1 MGDYYRHS
9 LFTISAA
16 GAEDGSVGCFM
27 QRDARLVR
35 PCALTLRFQRSQ
47 NEKEVVKVHV
57 RTRDDTSPFWKRA
70 YSPLDRRGWV
80 MQERLLAPRSLIFES
95 NKLSWMCLEMQA
107 SERFPEGKKTEG
119 ILANL
124 GRGDEVLRSILK
136 GVKVERGVWGSKE
149 REKLLEL
156 YDRWYDLIR
165 QYSTL
170 ELTYESDIFPALSGV
185 AGFVQ
190 KATGDGYV
198 AGLWRDDLQR
208 GLLWSVVEPGE
219 RLEVWRAPSW
229 SWASV
234 KGGVM
239 FHDFED
245 PNEDRSW
252 DLDCVAVKGVDVVV
266 PAKERNP
273 FGKVRMLIDGS
284 FPTFCVTC
292 EMIETI
298 V

>member
-1 MGDYYRHS
+1 
-9 LFTISAA
+9 
-16 GAEDGSVGCFM
+16 M

-35 PCALTLRFQRSQ
+35 PCALTLRFQRG
-47 NEKEVVKVHV
+47 EGGKEELVNVHV
-57 RTRDDTSPFWKRA
+57 RVRDDTSPFWKRA

-80 MQERLLAPRSLIFES
+80 MQERLLAPRSLIFEA

-107 SERFPEGKKTEG
+107 SERFPEGRRTEG
-119 ILANL
+119 ILVNL
-124 GRGDEVLRSILK
+124 GRGDEVLRSVLK
-136 GVKVERGVWGSKE
+136 GMKVERGVWGSKE
-149 REKLLEL
+149 RERLLEL
-156 YDRWYDLIR
+156 YDRWYDLIK

-185 AGFVQ
+185 AAFVQ

-208 GLLWSVVEPGE
+208 GLLWSVMEPGE

-252 DLDCVAVKGVDVVV
+252 DLDCVAVRGVDVVV

-273 FGKVRMLIDGS
+273 FGKVRRSIM
-284 FPTFCVTC
+284 TFLSLHFGQQPGLWRWLF
-292 EMIETI
+292 EET
-298 V
+298 

>member
-1 MGDYYRHS
+1 M
-9 LFTISAA
+9 A
-16 GAEDGSVGCFM
+16 
-27 QRDARLVR
+27 
-35 PCALTLRFQRSQ
+35 
-47 NEKEVVKVHV
+47 KVHI
-57 RTRDDTSPFWKRA
+57 RPRDDTNPFWTRA

-107 SERFPEGKKTEG
+107 SERFPEGRKTEG
-119 ILANL
+119 ILVNL
-124 GRGDEVLRSILK
+124 GRGDEVLRNVLK

-156 YDRWYDLIR
+156 YDRWYDLIK

-170 ELTYESDIFPALSGV
+170 ELTYETDVFPALSGI

-190 KATGDGYV
+190 NATGDGYV
-198 AGLWRDDLQR
+198 AGLWRNDLQR
-208 GLLWSVVEPGE
+208 GLLWSVVEPE
-219 RLEVWRAPSW
+219 ESLEVWRAPSW

-234 KGGVM
+234 KAGVM

-266 PAKERNP
+266 PARERNP
-273 FGKVRMLIDGS
+273 FGKV
-284 FPTFCVTC
+284 
-292 EMIETI
+292 
-298 V
+298 

>member
-1 MGDYYRHS
+1 MRM
-9 LFTISAA
+9 LI
-16 GAEDGSVGCFM
+16 
-27 QRDARLVR
+27 
-35 PCALTLRFQRSQ
+35 
-47 NEKEVVKVHV
+47 
-57 RTRDDTSPFWKRA
+57 RDDTSPFWKRA

-80 MQERLLAPRSLIFES
+80 MQERLLAPRSLIFEA

-107 SERFPEGKKTEG
+107 SERFPEGRKPEG
-119 ILANL
+119 ILVNL
-124 GRGDEVLRSILK
+124 GRGDEVLRSVLK
-136 GVKVERGVWGSKE
+136 GAKLERGVWGSKE

-156 YDRWYDLIR
+156 YDRWYDLIE
-165 QYSTL
+165 QYSNL

-185 AGFVQ
+185 AAFVQ

-198 AGLWRDDLQR
+198 AGL
-208 GLLWSVVEPGE
+208 LWSVVERGE

-234 KGGVM
+234 ENGAM

-252 DLDCVAVKGVDVVV
+252 DLNCVAVKGVDVIV

-284 FPTFCVTC
+284 FLTLCVII
-292 EMIETI
+292 EIIET
-298 V
+298 VVRRDTGRPTQDYG